1 MDICFLKDEGK
12 SAMLAGDR
20 MVSYAE
26 LLKAI
31 GEAAR
36 TLNPASGSRVALYLE
51 NCPEWVFSFYAVWL
65 RGAVNVTIDHELPP
79 DEVAY
84 ILSDC
89 RPELLVC
96 SRRSEGR
103 ARAALE
109 QSGVSCRLLVLEEL
123 AEASAVSESA
133 PVSVSG
139 DAERTAVIIYTS
151 GTTGQPK
158 GVMLS
163 FNNLMENV
171 RAVGS
176 AGIFTREQ
184 RTLVLLPLHHV
195 LPLVGSVLAP
205 LATAGTL
212 VFTPSLS
219 PADMMATLQRH
230 AVTLIIGVPRFYS
243 LITGN
248 IQARFAESVVARAL
262 YGLAR
267 WVGSPSFSRR
277 LFRKVHEKFGGH
289 MRFMVSGGAPLDP
302 AVAECLRTL
311 GFCVLE
317 GYGMTEAA
325 PMITFPRPDG
335 VRPGSCGQALEC
347 NEVRIQDGEV
357 ISRGPNVMQGYYGRP
372 EETAEVL
379 RDGWLHTGDTGR
391 LDADGHLF
399 ITGRI
404 KEILALPSGK
414 KVNPAEVEEK
424 LMTSSPALSEVGVFL
439 RDGVLQ
445 AVMRLGDQAPAGA
458 DETWVEEQILAPYNE
473 KAASY
478 KKIARAWIA
487 TQELPRT
494 RLGKLRRF
502 LLPDLAERPRMT
514 MEQAEEPPSAT
525 CRRLTGCLARLVT
538 LPVTADARLMADLG
552 LDSLGRISLQ
562 VYVRESFG
570 VDLNDLDFERLP
582 TVRRLAEYIDGHKDR
597 DVEKTIHWKD
607 ILISGDAVEL
617 PHSGW
622 LHRLLVRLLNGLVRL
637 CFRVRVEGVENI
649 PDQGP
654 FILVANHASYVDG
667 LFLSAAL
674 TARRMQRV
682 FFYAKERHV
691 NNAFLRYLA
700 RHCNVIVMDINK
712 RLRESIQK
720 MSAALQSGGSIIIF
734 PEGTRTRDGRLG
746 AFRPTFAMLSLE
758 RKVPVLPAAIQGAFE
773 ALPPGRRLP
782 RFFSPVTV
790 RILPPAAPSGEDYQ
804 EMADRVR
811 EAISTS
817 LN

>member
-1 MDICFLKDEGK
+1 V
-12 SAMLAGDR
+12 
-20 MVSYAE
+20 VSYAE
-26 LLKAI
+26 LLKAV
-31 GEAAR
+31 GDTAS
-36 TLNPASGSRVALYLE
+36 TLEPVSGSRVALYLE
-51 NCPEWVFSFYAVWL
+51 NRPEWVFAFYAVWL

-79 DEVAY
+79 DEVAF

-96 SRRSEGR
+96 SRQSEGR

-109 QSGVSCRLLVLEEL
+109 QAGVSCRLMVVEEL
-123 AEASAVSESA
+123 AEACASHSA
-133 PVSVSG
+133 PVEVAG
-139 DAERTAVIIYTS
+139 DAEQTAVIIYTS
-151 GTTGQPK
+151 GTTGKPK

-171 RAVGS
+171 RAVGA
-176 AGIFTREQ
+176 AGIFTRDQ

-230 AVTLIIGVPRFYS
+230 AVTLIIGVPRFYA
-243 LITGN
+243 LIAGN
-248 IQARFAESVVARAL
+248 IQARFAESVVARTL

-267 WVGSPSFSRR
+267 RVGSPAFSRR

-289 MRFMVSGGAPLDP
+289 MQFMVSGGAPLDP

-335 VRPGSCGQALEC
+335 VCPGSCGQALEC
-347 NEVRIQDGEV
+347 NEVRIQDGE
-357 ISRGPNVMQGYYGRP
+357 IITRGPNVMQGYYGRP

-379 RDGWLHTGDTGR
+379 RDGWLYTGDTGR
-391 LDADGHLF
+391 LDADGRLF

-404 KEILALPSGK
+404 KEILVLPSGK

-424 LMTSSPALSEVGVFL
+424 LLSVSPALCEVGVFL
-439 RDGVLQ
+439 RDDVLQ
-445 AVMRLGDQAPAGA
+445 AALRLGEQAPAGA
-458 DETWVEEQILAPYNE
+458 DETWAEEQILAPYNE

-478 KKIARAWIA
+478 KKIARSWLVA
-487 TQELPRT
+487 QELPRT

-502 LLPDLAERPRMT
+502 LLPELAGRAVLEAER
-514 MEQAEEPPSAT
+514 EVEAPSAT
-525 CRRLTGCLARLVT
+525 CRRLMQCLGRLVS
-538 LPVTADARLMADLG
+538 LPVTADARLTADLG

-570 VDLNDLDFERLP
+570 VELADVDFERLT
-582 TVRRLAEYIDGHKDR
+582 TVRQLAEYIDGHKDR
-597 DVEKTIHWKD
+597 DVEKTFHWKD
-607 ILISGDAVEL
+607 ILTSGEAVDL

-622 LHRLLVRLLNGLVRL
+622 LHRSLVRLLNGLIRV

-649 PDQGP
+649 PAQGP
-654 FILVANHASYVDG
+654 FILVANHGSYLDG

-674 TARRMQRV
+674 TARRMQQV

-691 NNAFLRYLA
+691 NNVFLRYLA

-720 MSAALQSGGSIIIF
+720 MSAALQSGGSVIIF
-734 PEGTRTRDGRLG
+734 PEGTRTRDGHLG

-782 RFFSPVTV
+782 RFFAPVTV
-790 RILPPAAPSGEDYQ
+790 RILPPVTPSEEEYQ
-804 EMADRVR
+804 EMADRIR
-811 EAISTS
+811 EAISMS
-817 LN
+817 LE